1 MKKLIEIFYDYLW
14 NPKKKQNVLEIIELC
29 KKDKIL
35 NNHIYI
41 FSKIIEES
49 KDDSIASESNT

>member
-14 NPKKKQNVLEIIELC
+14 NPKKKQNILEIIELC

-35 NNHIYI
+35 NDHIYI

-49 KDDSIASESNT
+49 KDDSIASERNT